1 MSGLDHVL
9 SPNPA
14 RAAVERYW
22 LRFTPVWAGV
32 MGVIMVGGFAERWGD
47 VPCLLLGVALCA
59 GALLPPVVRP
69 HASEA
74 ALPWSERAGFKCGL
88 AVLLLAFGLNYTQT
102 PFFFDVL
109 HMHYGFQTT
118 WNIANNPF
126 FLYLISVAYFATYF
140 SLCSMTWRALR
151 ARGFGAASWLLA
163 PFVMAFL
170 ETALNANPFM
180 TRLFCYD
187 DLPFMLGFGT
197 LAYGMA
203 FVWALPGWM
212 SIDEG
217 GPRSS
222 WRQVAVWTLAAL
234 YADLITLD
242 LLRFHVAP
250 RFTTVVEGAVGLRD
264 YGVGCLVPP

>member
-1 MSGLDHVL
+1 MRLLERAV

-22 LRFTPVWAGV
+22 LLFTPVWAGTVGAV
-32 MGVIMVGGFAERWGD
+32 MLGGFAERWGD
-47 VPCLLLGVALCA
+47 APCMLLGAGMAA
-59 GALLPPVVRP
+59 GALAPPVLWP
-69 HASEA
+69 HASERD
-74 ALPWSERAGFKCGL
+74 LPWWDRAAAKCAL

-102 PFFFDVL
+102 PFFYDVL

-126 FLYLISVAYFATYF
+126 FLYLLSSAYFATYF
-140 SLCSMTWRALR
+140 SLCSMTLR
-151 ARGFGAASWLLA
+151 LMRGAGPLAWLLA
-163 PFVMAFL
+163 PLAMAFL
-170 ETALNANPFM
+170 ETALNANPWM

-203 FVWALPGWM
+203 FVWALPAWM
-212 SIDEG
+212 RIDEG
-217 GPRSS
+217 GPRST
-222 WRQVAVWTLAAL
+222 WAQVAVWTFAAL
-234 YADLITLD
+234 YADLLTLD

-250 RFTTVVEGAVGLRD
+250 HFTTVVAGANGLRD
-264 YGVGCLVPP
+264 YGASCLAPPL